1 MHKKIWKANHS
12 VTSVKKI
19 ISLEWLVWKTRS
31 ITLAE
36 QKKKRMFEYWLYW
49 IKYPIIKMLPT
60 HSMLPT
66 FWLLSRLRSTNQI
79 IAKFNSKLHYLKGLR
94 RERRRIYMKLC
105 LGSSIKYIRKIFRK
119 TNISNPLIR
128 VRTCAYQRV
137 INVTF

>member
-1 MHKKIWKANHS
+1 MLK
-12 VTSVKKI
+12 
-19 ISLEWLVWKTRS
+19 RS
-31 ITLAE
+31 FRLNGWFE
-36 QKKKRMFEYWLYW
+36 KQDRSHLQNKKKKRMFEYWLYW

-79 IAKFNSKLHYLKGLR
+79 IAKLNFKLYYLKGLW
-94 RERRRIYMKLC
+94 RERTRIYMKLC